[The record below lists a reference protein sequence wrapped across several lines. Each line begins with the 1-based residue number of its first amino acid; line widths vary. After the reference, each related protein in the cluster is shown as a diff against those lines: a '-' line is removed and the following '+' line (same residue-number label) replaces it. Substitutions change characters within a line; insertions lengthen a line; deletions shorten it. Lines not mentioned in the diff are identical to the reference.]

1 MKLIKSIKRVVNKI
15 SDFIDKKIII
25 PITKLV
31 LLITSKFDTNNRKF
45 ENLLSRNNTLLF
57 VSLFLAIVIFIVI
70 DQKIIVFNDNAA
82 EVLKNQPVTAI
93 YNEEAYVVEGLPETV
108 DITLIGS
115 KTDLYIAKQ
124 SSSHDVT
131 VDLNGLKPGTHK
143 VNIEYNQNVGKIDY
157 MVNPSTATVIIYQ
170 KVSETRT
177 LSYDILNQDKLDSKL
192 VIDSVDYSTDKVV
205 IKGAEHQLKN
215 VSSVKA
221 LVDINNLVTQ
231 EAGTVSLKDV
241 PLKAYDNEGNVVEV
255 EMVPAKIDVDV
266 NIASPSKEVPIKVIP
281 TGEVSF
287 GLAIDSIEANE
298 TKVVVYG
305 DTATLDDL
313 KYIPVEID
321 VSDLKEN
328 REYKLELSKPV
339 GVRSMSVNNVTV
351 TVTLASVSNKTLD
364 NIGIEP
370 RNLADNLKVQA
381 VDANSSLVSVTLT
394 GVSSVVDTITADDV
408 IAYIDLDGYTAG
420 TYEVDVQVEGN
431 DVRVQYKSKTKKV
444 KIKIVEK

>member
-1 MKLIKSIKRVVNKI
+1 M
-15 SDFIDKKIII
+15 
-25 PITKLV
+25 
-31 LLITSKFDTNNRKF
+31 
-45 ENLLSRNNTLLF
+45 
-57 VSLFLAIVIFIVI
+57 
-70 DQKIIVFNDNAA
+70 
-82 EVLKNQPVTAI
+82 
-93 YNEEAYVVEGLPETV
+93 
-108 DITLIGS
+108 
-115 KTDLYIAKQ
+115 
-124 SSSHDVT
+124 
-131 VDLNGLKPGTHK
+131 
-143 VNIEYNQNVGKIDY
+143 
-157 MVNPSTATVIIYQ
+157 
-170 KVSETRT
+170 
-177 LSYDILNQDKLDSKL
+177 
-192 VIDSVDYSTDKVV
+192 
-205 IKGAEHQLKN
+205 
-215 VSSVKA
+215 
-221 LVDINNLVTQ
+221 
-231 EAGTVSLKDV
+231 
-241 PLKAYDNEGNVVEV
+241 
-255 EMVPAKIDVDV
+255 
-266 NIASPSKEVPIKVIP
+266 
-281 TGEVSF
+281 
-287 GLAIDSIEANE
+287 
-298 TKVVVYG
+298 YG